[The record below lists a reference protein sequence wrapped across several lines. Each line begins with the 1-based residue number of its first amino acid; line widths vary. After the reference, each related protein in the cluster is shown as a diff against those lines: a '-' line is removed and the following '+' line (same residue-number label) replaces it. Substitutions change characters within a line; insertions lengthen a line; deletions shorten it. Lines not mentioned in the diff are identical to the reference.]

1 MIREERSP
9 DGSVT
14 AVADV
19 VVGVETRQVRVPLGR
34 WVGDVEAGGLRDRP
48 VVVACRDDVGSL
60 IRAGAEASGRAT
72 VSRSRAAGHAPA
84 VGAALLEASITADV
98 IVVTADEDAS
108 ADVLVTARALGG
120 RPLPVVD
127 FDDMGTASA
136 MMSGCWIDLDIAVPS
151 LDGSSRDDV
160 RRVAQELGLFAAHH
174 VVEVDPRPAFAL
186 GPSEIAGASMHELAA
201 AATGVLAG
209 RIAAAGR
216 RWR

>member
-19 VVGVETRQVRVPLGR
+19 VVGIETRQVRVPLGR
-34 WVGDVEAGGLRDRP
+34 WAGGVEAGGLRDRP
-48 VVVACRDDVGSL
+48 VVVVCREALASL
-60 IRAGAEASGRAT
+60 IRAGAEASGDAR
-72 VSRSRAAGHAPA
+72 VSRSHAGDASA
-84 VGAALLEASITADV
+84 VGATLLEASITADV
-98 IVVTADEDAS
+98 IVVTVDEGSS
-108 ADVLVTARALGG
+108 AGVLVTARALGG

-136 MMSGCWIDLDIAVPS
+136 MLRGCWIDLDIAVPS

-160 RRVAQELGLFAAHH
+160 RRVAEELGLFEAHH
-174 VVEVDPRPAFAL
+174 VVEVDPRPAFAM